1 MLQTW
6 KRRYDISQ
14 YFSRDVTYR
23 EMNRIKNAK
32 MSCFLTIDMFMNFG
46 TLFDTLYVMSKDLEK
61 E

>member
-6 KRRYDISQ
+6 KRSYDISQ

-32 MSCFLTIDMFMNFG
+32 MSYFLTIDMFMIFG
-46 TLFDTLYVMSKDLEK
+46 TLFDTLYVVSKDLKK